1 MAYVGLLVGA
11 ALFFEIGQDL
21 DTGLSE
27 VLESFP
33 GFLRAFW
40 LAGFWVTLAWTV
52 TQVVA
57 VVVKRRW
64 LLAVECIAAA
74 LLAFAIAVVAAAI
87 VNGEPDD
94 VVRRF
99 LDLNG
104 PTVFPPAAVGIVAAV
119 AATMAPYITR
129 PFRRFGRALMVLLV
143 LGVVFLEVAS
153 LAGTVAALAS
163 GLLAGTAMH
172 LVLGSPGGLPTVS
185 RVVAAL
191 ADLGVQVHDLV
202 PIAVRSEGIAL
213 MSGADA
219 KGEIE
224 VRVYGRDAWDGEL
237 MADLWRLAWYRGRR
251 RTLRL
256 SRSEYVEHEG
266 FMTLLAERAGVC
278 VPDVVTA
285 GLADNGDALIAVRPN
300 GIRLTPQDTDLEPAQ
315 VDSLWA
321 DLARLHAAGIV
332 HHRIDLDRVVRRDG
346 TAAFI
351 DLSSASVAERAD
363 DELSDR
369 AQLLALDDLDFG
381 PRRRRPEGAARAR
394 VGGARR
400 RAPVLPGGRAP
411 ALAAL
416 GLASTPHR
424 RRQGSSPA
432 GRRWWVPRNPSS

>member
-1 MAYVGLLVGA
+1 M
-11 ALFFEIGQDL
+11 
-21 DTGLSE
+21 
-27 VLESFP
+27 
-33 GFLRAFW
+33 
-40 LAGFWVTLAWTV
+40 
-52 TQVVA
+52 
-57 VVVKRRW
+57 
-64 LLAVECIAAA
+64 
-74 LLAFAIAVVAAAI
+74 
-87 VNGEPDD
+87 
-94 VVRRF
+94 RRF

-266 FMTLLAERAGVC
+266 FMTLLADAQESASPTWSP
-278 VPDVVTA
+278 PDSPTTA
-285 GLADNGDALIAVRPN
+285 THSSWCDRTASG
-300 GIRLTPQDTDLEPAQ
+300 LTPQDTDLEPAQ

-321 DLARLHAAGIV
+321 DLARLHEAGIV

-363 DELSDR
+363 DEPVGPSPAAYALTTLTSGQDVAAQR
-369 AQLLALDDLDFG
+369 ALHALGAEGLA
-381 PRRRRPEGAARAR
+381 A
-394 VGGARR
+394 
-400 RAPVLPGGRAP
+400 VLPYFQEAAVRP
-411 ALAAL
+411 AAL

-432 GRRWWVPRNPSS
+432 GHFGGCRGTRLVKVRRVTWKSLLNVALLAVRRTPDRSHRRDRPRLVQAGVGRRQTGGGSRPWWSSVSCLDLEAR